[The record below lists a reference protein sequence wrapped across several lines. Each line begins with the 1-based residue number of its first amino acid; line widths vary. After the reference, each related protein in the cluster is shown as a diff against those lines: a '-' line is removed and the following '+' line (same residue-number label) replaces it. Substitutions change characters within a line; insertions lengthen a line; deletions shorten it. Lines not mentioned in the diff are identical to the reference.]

1 MFVDVV
7 EQFSKK
13 APAAVLFRGCFA
25 RVFSDERMDQIF
37 RENAQRQVESDVL
50 FSSLMHLLPPV
61 VVGSK
66 PSVHAAYQER
76 EEELGVSKQAIYDKL
91 KGVEPQ
97 VSSALIGA
105 PAKELERVL
114 ARSRAKKDDP
124 VPGYHAFVIDGKRLD
139 GTEHRLEE
147 TRFMKS
153 APLPGQVLVMLDTR
167 TEMFV
172 DACCDKDV
180 YTCERRVVLP
190 MLDRLQPGALY
201 LADRNFC
208 DGPLIDRF
216 LQADACFVVRQ
227 HGRSPRWRKVSG
239 CQKKKIGSDGR
250 GGRVY
255 EQEIEVA
262 LPDGSWQ
269 RLRRITIKLVTPTR
283 NGATEMHLLTNL
295 PQDVSATIVADAYRE
310 RWTIETALGHLAQA
324 LNAEINTLAYP
335 GAALLCFCL
344 GLVLFNIL
352 SCLKSLLE
360 KFSRGSGRTKLSYY
374 YLAQEVAE
382 TRRGMQITIDEDHWR
397 QYEKCSVAEFVAWA
411 KSICANAD
419 SRRYRKHTR
428 GPKQPP
434 PKRRSGKRRAHVSS
448 HRILEARKC

>member
-7 EQFSKK
+7 KQFSKE
-13 APAAVLFRGCFA
+13 APAAVLFQGCFA

-37 RENAQRQVESDVL
+37 REHAQRQVESEVL

-76 EEELGVSKQAIYDKL
+76 EKELGVSKQAIYDKL

-97 VSSALIGA
+97 VSAALIGV
-105 PAKELERVL
+105 PARELDRVL
-114 ARSRAKKDDP
+114 ARSRAKKNDP

-147 TRFMKS
+147 TRYMKS

-172 DACCDKDV
+172 DACCEQDV

-190 MLDRLQPGALY
+190 LLDRLQPGALY

-216 LQADACFVVRQ
+216 FLADAYFVLRH
-227 HGRSPRWRKVSG
+227 HGRSPRWRKASG
-239 CQKKKIGSDGR
+239 CRKVKVGSDGR
-250 GGRVY
+250 GGTVY

-262 LPDGSWQ
+262 LPDGSWK
-269 RLRRITIKLVTPTR
+269 RLRRITVKLATPTR
-283 NGATEMHLLTNL
+283 NGAGELHLLTNL
-295 PQDVSATIVADAYRE
+295 PQDVPATIVSDAYRE

-360 KFSRGSGRTKLSYY
+360 KFSRGKGTELSYY
-374 YLAQEVAE
+374 YLALEVAE
-382 TRRGMQITIDEDHWR
+382 TRRGMQITIDADYWR
-397 QYEKCSVAEFVAWA
+397 QYARCSLAEFVAWA

-419 SRRYRKHTR
+419 TQRYRKHPR
-428 GPKQPP
+428 GPKRPP

-448 HRILEARKC
+448 QRLLEARKC